1 MDNGQEWKRLVR
13 EHQSV
18 LDRLPRTLLVNTLVE
33 LEKWAIL
40 FEPEKAY
47 FRTLLAELAAL
58 DSSEF
63 QGIFGGLKDFE
74 LRTGCDRGTANDPA
88 TLQAHLLN
96 RLQREGHYALWRQ
109 EIDQIFQKLQPRIEE
124 RLYAAER
131 RPRLVVLLYEEGIA
145 IERDKLWK
153 RFRAIGTR
161 VPLKIEG
168 AETREPFVHSLFTGQ
183 PFCSGALRAPNDHGG
198 QRPPLQSHEDP
209 AVETSEESVRTLF
222 DVLRESQGF
231 APLDAWIIEVGDA
244 LHTLCDRSDRSVD
257 QRGVRAACATGLS
270 YERLRGFREQ
280 LSEAIYSKVL
290 SGVRGPLELAA
301 YIKNLRFTP
310 REGVTLYS
318 DEVVLAFIRDVFL
331 AGSGTLIINN
341 TFVEWAAVQALKRA
355 QPRVLVARFGV
366 RDKMKPFS
374 SLLLFSKPRPTDQ
387 IPDLQDPLGS
397 FVDAELLSYYV
408 WLNAEE
414 VAPYRDKTLYLLLA
428 DGVDEMLAV
437 LPGSKKPASSSLAAA
452 TLPDVAATMAHWLG
466 VALAGSLGR
475 PILDF

>member
-1 MDNGQEWKRLVR
+1 MADNGQEWKNLVR
-13 EHQSV
+13 ERQGV
-18 LDRLPRTLLVNTLVE
+18 LDRLPRTFLVNTLVE
-33 LEKWAIL
+33 LEKWSTL

-58 DSSEF
+58 NSSEF
-63 QGIFGGLKDFE
+63 RGVFGSLKDFE
-74 LRTGCDRGTANDPA
+74 LRTGCDRVTASDPVS
-88 TLQAHLLN
+88 LQARLLN
-96 RLQREGHYALWRQ
+96 HLQREGHYALWRR
-109 EIDQIFQKLQPRIEE
+109 EIDQIFEKLQPKVEA
-124 RLYAAER
+124 RLYGSDHK
-131 RPRLVVLLYEEGIA
+131 PRMVVLLYEEGIA

-153 RFRAIGTR
+153 RFRAMGTG

-168 AETREPFVHSLFTGQ
+168 AESRQPFVRALFTGQ
-183 PFCSGALRAPNDHGG
+183 PPEKPAGPQGRAASAP
-198 QRPPLQSHEDP
+198 
-209 AVETSEESVRTLF
+209 TLF
-222 DVLRESQGF
+222 NVLRESQNF
-231 APLDAWIIEVGDA
+231 APLDAWIIEAGDTLHALCERSAQSVGQGEGQTGS
-244 LHTLCDRSDRSVD
+244 H
-257 QRGVRAACATGLS
+257 AACATGLS
-270 YERLRGFREQ
+270 YERLRGYREQ
-280 LSEAIYSKVL
+280 LSEAIYGKVL

-310 REGVTLYS
+310 REGATLYS

-341 TFVEWAAVQALKRA
+341 TFVEWGAIQALKRA

-387 IPDLQDPLGS
+387 IPNLQDPLGS

-414 VAPYRDKTLYLLLA
+414 LAPYRDKTLYLLLA

-437 LPGSKKPASSSLAAA
+437 LPSSRKPASSGLAAA
-452 TLPDVAATMAHWLG
+452 TIPDVAATMAHWLG
-466 VALAGSLGR
+466 TSLPGSPGR
-475 PILDF
+475 VIAPLVS